1 MDSFK
6 LKNQR
11 VKHVLPIGYSQG
23 NLTIVSEVYSVRKST
38 LSTQR
43 CVDCLC
49 KCGNTIQVSVSRLA
63 SGKAKSCGCLSK
75 AVLESDISKYEAGIR
90 AVLRVYNYSAKE
102 RGLEF
107 GLDRETFEHLTTSN
121 CTYCGIEP
129 LQFQTRF
136 SEFKYNGI
144 DRVDNTKGYILENC
158 VSCCKLCN
166 RMKDVLSVEDFKR
179 HINKIITFK
188 KETTFCQKL

>member
-1 MDSFK
+1 MK
-6 LKNQR
+6 KQR
-11 VKHVLPIGYSQG
+11 LVHNFPVGYVQA
-23 NLTIVSEVYSVRKST
+23 NLTVVSEAYSVRRNPLATK
-38 LSTQR
+38 R

-49 KCGNTIQVSVSRLA
+49 KCGNVAQVSVSRLA
-63 SGKAKSCGCLSK
+63 SGKAKSCGCLSQ
-75 AVLESDISKYEAGIR
+75 AVLQSDISKREAGIR

-102 RGLEF
+102 RGLDF
-107 GLDRETFEHLTTSN
+107 SLDRETFERLTTSN
-121 CTYCGIEP
+121 CVYCGVEP

-158 VSCCKLCN
+158 VPCCKLCN
-166 RMKDVLSVEDFKR
+166 RMKDVLSVEDFKS

-188 KETTFCQKL
+188 KEITFCQKL

>member
-1 MDSFK
+1 MD
-6 LKNQR
+6 KNPVKKQR
-11 VKHVLPIGYSQG
+11 LIHNFPVGYVQV
-23 NLTIVSEVYSVRKST
+23 NLTVVSEVYSVRKST

-49 KCGNTIQVSVSRLA
+49 KCGNTVQVSVSRLA

-75 AVLESDISKYEAGIR
+75 AVLESDISKYEAGFR
-90 AVLRVYNYSAKE
+90 AVLRVYEYSAKE

-107 GLDRETFEHLTTSN
+107 NLSRETFEHLTASN
-121 CTYCGIEP
+121 CTYCGVEP

-144 DRVDNTKGYILENC
+144 DRVDNTKGYEIENC
-158 VSCCKLCN
+158 VTCCKLCN
-166 RMKDVLSVEDFKR
+166 RMKDTLSLDEFKSHVAKVVLYQ
-179 HINKIITFK
+179 
-188 KETTFCQKL
+188 KELKSCQNP

>member
-11 VKHVLPIGYSQG
+11 VKHILPIGHSQG
-23 NLTIVSEVYSVRKST
+23 NLTVVSEVYSVRKST

-49 KCGNTIQVSVSRLA
+49 ECGNTAQVSVSRLV

-75 AVLESDISKYEAGIR
+75 AVLESDISKYEAGFR
-90 AVLRVYNYSAKE
+90 AVLRVYKYSAKE
-102 RGLEF
+102 RDLEF
-107 GLDRETFEHLTTSN
+107 NLTRKTFEVLTSSD
-121 CTYCGIEP
+121 CTYCGKKP
-129 LQFQTRF
+129 FQFQTRF

-144 DRVDNTKGYILENC
+144 DRADNSKGYIEDNC
-158 VSCCKLCN
+158 VPCCKTCN
-166 RMKDVLSVEDFKR
+166 RMKDVLSVNDFKN
-179 HINKIITFK
+179 HVIKIVEFQRSLPCRK
-188 KETTFCQKL
+188 Q

>member
-11 VKHVLPIGYSQG
+11 VKHVLPIGHSQG

-63 SGKAKSCGCLSK
+63 SGKAKSCGCLSI
-75 AVLESDISKYEAGIR
+75 AALESDISKYEAGFR
-90 AVLRVYNYSAKE
+90 AVLRVYEYSAKE

-107 GLDRETFEHLTTSN
+107 NLSRETFEHLTSSN
-121 CTYCGIEP
+121 CTYCGVEP

-144 DRVDNTKGYILENC
+144 DRVDNTKGYILGNC
-158 VSCCKLCN
+158 VPCCFICN
-166 RMKDVLSVEDFKR
+166 KMKGVLNEGEFME
-179 HINKIITFK
+179 HLNKIFTRVA
-188 KETTFCQKL
+188 